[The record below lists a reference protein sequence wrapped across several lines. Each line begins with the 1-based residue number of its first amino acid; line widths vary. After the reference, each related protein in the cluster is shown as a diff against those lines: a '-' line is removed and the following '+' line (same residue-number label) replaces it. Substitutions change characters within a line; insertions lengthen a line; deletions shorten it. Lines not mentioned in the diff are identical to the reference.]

1 MAAIALRPLP
11 VFLVSLAL
19 LASGCQLAGPLR
31 TSDPTL
37 ADVNEAMAGETVRL
51 HRAGSSGYEKVSQV
65 SLSADSVYYV
75 PGMLRPYDSYD
86 GPVRQMPVEAID
98 SLQVKFNGGGGVVG
112 GLLGAAPGVFIIA
125 DASSTSGNCESIGC
139 SLSSGIAQT
148 MGIAL
153 TVVGMGL
160 GALIGNAIDVDVQ
173 TVYRRPIDP
182 YLR

>member
-1 MAAIALRPLP
+1 MSFPAFRLLP
-11 VFLVSLAL
+11 GLLASLAL
-19 LASGCQLAGPLR
+19 LASGCQLTGPLR
-31 TSDPTL
+31 APDPTL

-75 PGMLRPYDSYD
+75 PGMIRPYESYD
-86 GPVRQMPVEAID
+86 GPVRQMPIEAID

-112 GLLGAAPGVFIIA
+112 GLVGAAPGIFTTA
-125 DASSTSGNCESIGC
+125 DAYSTSRNCESISCG
-139 SLSSGIAQT
+139 LSSGIAQS

-153 TVVGMGL
+153 TFVGLGL
-160 GALIGNAIDVDVQ
+160 GALIGNAVDVDVQ

>member
-1 MAAIALRPLP
+1 MSFPALRPLP
-11 VFLVSLAL
+11 VLLVSLAL
-19 LASGCQLAGPLR
+19 LASGCQLTGPLR

-65 SLSADSVYYV
+65 SLSADSMYYV
-75 PGMLRPYDSYD
+75 PGMLRPYESYG

-125 DASSTSGNCESIGC
+125 DASSTSRNCESIGC
-139 SLSSGIAQT
+139 SLSSGLVQT

-153 TVVGMGL
+153 TVVGVGL
-160 GALIGNAIDVDVQ
+160 GALVGNAIDVDVQ